1 MPPRRCQECG
11 RAFAPDERLDRAQVR
26 AEFGLARV
34 DVDRLFERLPTTAL
48 PESRKVYVMRRDIE
62 AYLED
67 CTYRPGERIRRVA

>member
-1 MPPRRCQECG
+1 M
-11 RAFAPDERLDRAQVR
+11 R